1 MTSIPLILLRRSIF
15 NQVVDNV
22 LDELGAPSPVEAAT
36 TALMQSLGSA
46 AQEAWEMV
54 EDRLNPLS
62 PSNTNTDDEE
72 MEDKAERNVR
82 LAASQHV
89 KLADLLP
96 THEVFEV
103 VKDVRVLFSFGSR
116 LGGLDLAVKLRAE
129 LAERWGPGAGY
140 VDLVHLR
147 SHRKTRTVELTLPD
161 GKQITKVL
169 NPHWAEFYYMC
180 MVFTETTVLIMDK
193 AWTGSGFYL
202 GEWQLFLRNMNRT
215 HKDAATGERKKS
227 YYFRF
232 VVINIYDVSAGGEF
246 AIEAKARETL
256 CGLGIAEPAAMIP
269 ACHRGW
275 GG

>member
-15 NQVVDNV
+15 NQVVANV

-36 TALMQSLGSA
+36 TALMQSLESA
-46 AQEAWEMV
+46 AQEGSVGNGRGRTA
-54 EDRLNPLS
+54 LILS
-62 PSNTNTDDEE
+62 HRQTRSNTDDEE
-72 MEDKAERNVR
+72 MGDKAERNVR

-140 VDLVHLR
+140 VDLVDLR
-147 SHRKTRTVELTLPD
+147 SHCKTRAVELTLPD

-169 NPHWAEFYYMC
+169 NPHWAEFDYMC
-180 MVFTETTVLIMDK
+180 MVLTETTVLIMDK
-193 AWTGSGFYL
+193 ACGRAAGS
-202 GEWQLFLRNMNRT
+202 
-215 HKDAATGERKKS
+215 
-227 YYFRF
+227 
-232 VVINIYDVSAGGEF
+232 VSASGNCF
-246 AIEAKARETL
+246 SET
-256 CGLGIAEPAAMIP
+256 
-269 ACHRGW
+269 
-275 GG
+275 